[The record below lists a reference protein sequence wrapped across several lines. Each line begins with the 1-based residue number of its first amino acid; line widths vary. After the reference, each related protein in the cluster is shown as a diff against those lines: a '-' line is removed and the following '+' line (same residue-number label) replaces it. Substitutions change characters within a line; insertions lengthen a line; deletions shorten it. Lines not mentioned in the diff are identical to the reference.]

1 MSRNTIA
8 WTPSPR
14 WELGHGPMVVAMV
27 MACPGFEGRAGFE
40 GGTGAVAQLMAL
52 TEFTEIIV

>member
-1 MSRNTIA
+1 
-8 WTPSPR
+8 
-14 WELGHGPMVVAMV
+14 MVVAMV